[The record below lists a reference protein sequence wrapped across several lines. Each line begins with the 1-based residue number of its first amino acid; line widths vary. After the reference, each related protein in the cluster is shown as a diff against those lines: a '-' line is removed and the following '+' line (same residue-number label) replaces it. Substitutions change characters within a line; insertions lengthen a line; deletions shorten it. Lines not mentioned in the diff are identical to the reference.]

1 MILRISWHFFTKK
14 IERNN
19 PSIQGGRVPA
29 NTKRIGGE
37 SMDGVTVQ
45 QLMTTGYVILAVFAA
60 IITVDKV
67 IDIFRKWK
75 APSTDTAK
83 KLANDKILLDEHSQ
97 SIEELK
103 ESTQVLCNGVLA
115 LLDHELHNG
124 NADQMQSARDDILKY
139 LQGKI

>member
-1 MILRISWHFFTKK
+1 
-14 IERNN
+14 
-19 PSIQGGRVPA
+19 
-29 NTKRIGGE
+29 
-37 SMDGVTVQ
+37 MDGVTVQ

-60 IITVDKV
+60 IITIDKV

-124 NADQMQSARDDILKY
+124 NADQMQNARDDILKY